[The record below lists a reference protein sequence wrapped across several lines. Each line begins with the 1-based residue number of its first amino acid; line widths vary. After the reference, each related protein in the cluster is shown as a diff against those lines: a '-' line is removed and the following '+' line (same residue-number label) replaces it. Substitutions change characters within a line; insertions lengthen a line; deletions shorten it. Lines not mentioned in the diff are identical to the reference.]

1 MKTTKLTPLL
11 CSLIGWC
18 LSIPL
23 AAAPSPVDLRIGEGF
38 INPLGFHDATPSFS
52 WRLPEGV
59 KKQTAYCLEVNVEG
73 KTLWT
78 SGWVES
84 DQSVFV
90 TYGGAPLP
98 SRQQAT
104 WRVRYRDEAGKES
117 DWSQPARFE
126 LGLLANADWKAS
138 WIRPDV
144 TEPASG
150 KVEILS
156 ARYRS
161 KANPGKGRDV
171 TALLRNALKDG
182 RLAIQVNNE
191 KLGGDPAEL
200 EVKTLEVTYKL
211 DGKEQKAVFAE
222 NVQAVLPPTKMAS
235 ETVATLRRGFPLSK
249 PVKHARLYVT
259 ARGVFDLQLNGER
272 VGRDHFANGWT
283 SHGKRLDTLTYDVTS
298 QLKPGQNAIQ
308 ARLAAGWYA
317 GRLGWQHD
325 KSMLSRKAELLLQLE
340 ITHRDGSTETIVS
353 DGNWEGTFKGPIL
366 SSGLYDGEVYDARI
380 QTDGWHPVIVNAVL
394 GTSRLTPKPFPPVRA
409 IETLAT
415 RTITE
420 PQPGRLV
427 FDLGQNMVGW
437 AKLKIPVVKNQTV
450 TIRFAEM
457 LEKNGTLYTANYRS
471 AKSTDSYTAA
481 ATGTVE
487 WEPAFTFHGFRYV
500 ELSGFPEGT
509 KPSPGWVTGAVLH
522 SDLRRT
528 GSFTSS
534 HAKLNQLQGNIVWG
548 QRGNFLDIP
557 TDCPQRDERLG
568 WTGDAQVFAATA
580 MFNYDCH
587 AFFKSWLGSMRD
599 DQLGDGSVPFVIP
612 NILGNGSSPGWQD
625 AATIIP
631 WAVYLRTGDREMLA
645 ENYAMM
651 DKLVAWY
658 RGKTRNGLGFAGHAF
673 GDWLQPFA
681 KTNQGDTPKD
691 LIGAAF
697 YAHSAQLL
705 ADAARVLGK
714 DDDAKRF
721 AAEAAA
727 VKNSFIGHF
736 LDAEGKLRN
745 APETQT
751 GYLLAL
757 EFNLVPDDL
766 RAKSVTRLLGLVQAA
781 DGHLRTGFLGT
792 PYLAPILDR
801 HGHPDV
807 AFGVLFKETYP
818 SWFYSINQGA
828 TTMWERWNSYS
839 HDKGFGDVSM
849 NSFNHYAYGA
859 IGQWMYERIA
869 GLEPD
874 PARPGYKH
882 FFIRP
887 LVGGPLT
894 SARADLET
902 PYGKA
907 ASGWILENGILKIE
921 ALIPPNS
928 TATLV
933 LPGKA
938 NTTLQPGR
946 YQIEHKLP

>member
-38 INPLGFHDATPSFS
+38 VNPLGFHDATPSFS
-52 WRLPEGV
+52 WKLPEGV
-59 KKQTAYCLEVNVEG
+59 KKQTAYCLEVTVEG

-90 TYGGAPLP
+90 SYGGGPLP

-138 WIRPDV
+138 WIRPDETV
-144 TEPASG
+144 PASG
-150 KVEILS
+150 KIEILS

-161 KANPGKGRDV
+161 VANPGKGRDV
-171 TALLRNALKDG
+171 TALLRGALKDG

-200 EVKTLEVTYKL
+200 EVKTLEVAYKL

-222 NVQAVLPPTKMAS
+222 NTQAVLPPTTIAS
-235 ETVATLRRGFPLSK
+235 EPVATLRRGFPLSK

-259 ARGVFDLQLNGER
+259 ARGVFDLQINGES
-272 VGRDHFANGWT
+272 VGRDVFANGWT

-298 QLKPGQNAIQ
+298 QLKSGQNAIQ

-325 KSMLSRKAELLLQLE
+325 KSMQGRKAELLLQLE
-340 ITHRDGSTETIVS
+340 ITHQDGSTETIVS
-353 DGNWEGTFKGPIL
+353 DEKWEGTFKGPIL

-380 QTDGWHPVIVNAVL
+380 QTDGWRPVIANAEL
-394 GTSRLTPKPFPPVRA
+394 GAARLTPKPFPPVRA

-415 RTITE
+415 KNITE
-420 PQPGRLV
+420 PQPGRFV

-437 AKLKIPVVKNQTV
+437 AKLTIPVVKDQTV

-457 LEKNGTLYTANYRS
+457 LNKDGTLYTANYRS
-471 AKSTDSYTAA
+471 AKSTDFYTAA

-487 WEPAFTFHGFRYV
+487 WEPSFTFHGFRYV
-500 ELSGFPEGT
+500 ELSGFPAGA
-509 KPSPGWVTGAVLH
+509 KPSPAWVAGVVLH

-534 HAKLNQLQGNIVWG
+534 HAKLNQLQSNIVWG

-599 DQLGDGSVPFVIP
+599 DQIADGSVPNVIP

-631 WAVYLRTGDREMLA
+631 WAVYLRTGDREMLD

-651 DKLVAWY
+651 EKLVAWY
-658 RGKTRNGLGFAGHAF
+658 RGNTKTGLGFGGHAF

-681 KTNQGDTPKD
+681 KATQGDTPKD

-727 VKNSFIGHF
+727 VKDAFIGHF

-757 EFNLVPDDL
+757 EFNLVPDAL
-766 RAKSVTRLLGLVQAA
+766 RAKSVTRLLALVQAA

-792 PYLAPILDR
+792 PYLAPVLDR
-801 HGHPDV
+801 HGHPEV

-882 FFIRP
+882 FFIKP
-887 LVGGPLT
+887 VPGGPLT
-894 SARADLET
+894 SARAELET

-907 ASGWILENGILKIE
+907 ASGWTLENRLLKIE
-921 ALIPPNS
+921 AVIPPNS

-933 LPGKA
+933 LPGMA

-946 YQIEHKLP
+946 HQIDHKLP